1 MLSHHIY
8 QTIRE
13 NPRYHSLVQ
22 SRSRLAFAL
31 SAIVL
36 GLYALFVA
44 AVSWHP
50 HLLLYVPL
58 GGGLTNGIWAAL
70 ILIVGSWLLTGL
82 YVLRANNSF
91 DKLTQTLLS
100 EVKA

>member
-1 MLSHHIY
+1 MSPHHVYQALRSHPQY
-8 QTIRE
+8 ET
-13 NPRYHSLVQ
+13 LVRR
-22 SRSRLAFAL
+22 RSRLAFTL

-36 GLYALFVA
+36 SLYALFVA
-44 AVSWHP
+44 AVSWQP

-58 GGGLTNGIWAAL
+58 GGGLTSGIWSAL
-70 ILIVGSWLLTGL
+70 ILIVGSWLLTVL
-82 YVLRANNSF
+82 YVSRANNSF

>member
-1 MLSHHIY
+1 MSSHPVYQALLSHPQY
-8 QTIRE
+8 QT
-13 NPRYHSLVQ
+13 LVQ
-22 SRSRLAFAL
+22 RRSRLAFTL

-36 GLYALFVA
+36 GLYSLFVA

-50 HLLLYVPL
+50 QLLLHVPL
-58 GGGLTNGIWAAL
+58 GGGLTTGIWSAL
-70 ILIVGSWLLTGL
+70 ILIIGSWLLTGL
-82 YVLRANNSF
+82 YVFRANNLF